1 MLDSGSTRDY
11 GKEKL
16 PERLRTTNPRREGG
30 AADRVKTFW
39 YIVKSMRPWQWT
51 KNLVL
56 FAGVVFS
63 RRFLEIDLVER
74 SFVGFVLFCLLSGS
88 IYIMNDLLDR
98 KRDRGHPDKKARP
111 ITSGQLGPS
120 TAIAVSIA
128 LIIVL
133 LALSWFV
140 GTSFFFLAALFVILN
155 IVYSAFLKRTVILDA
170 FSISF
175 SFLIRATAG
184 VAVLHPVIPDLE
196 LSPWLLICTLFL
208 SLFLAFCK
216 RRYEICAL
224 ESAGE
229 HRDALREYTPML
241 LDQLVGLTAAAT
253 LLSYSIYTVWPQ
265 TVDKFSTTNLV
276 FTVPFVGFGIMRYL
290 YLVYSRNDGGDPSGL
305 LLLDRGILVDV
316 FLWFISVVFILWKA

>member
-1 MLDSGSTRDY
+1 MGLSDVS
-11 GKEKL
+11 
-16 PERLRTTNPRREGG
+16 RRVPCGG
-30 AADRVKTFW
+30 NRGAGENVKIFW

-74 SFVGFVLFCLLSGS
+74 SFAGFAIFCMLSGS
-88 IYIMNDLLDR
+88 VYIMNDLIDR
-98 KRDRGHPDKKARP
+98 KRDREHPDKKGRP
-111 ITSGQLGPS
+111 ITSGLLAPP
-120 TAIAVSIA
+120 TAITVS
-128 LIIVL
+128 LVL
-133 LALSWFV
+133 FVLMLVLSWFV
-140 GTSFFFLAALFVILN
+140 GKAFFILSALFVILN

-184 VAVLHPVIPDLE
+184 VVALHPVIPGLE

-224 ESAGE
+224 ESATE

-253 LLSYSIYTVWPQ
+253 LLSYSIYTVWPH

-316 FLWFISVVFILWKA
+316 FLWFLAVVFILWNA